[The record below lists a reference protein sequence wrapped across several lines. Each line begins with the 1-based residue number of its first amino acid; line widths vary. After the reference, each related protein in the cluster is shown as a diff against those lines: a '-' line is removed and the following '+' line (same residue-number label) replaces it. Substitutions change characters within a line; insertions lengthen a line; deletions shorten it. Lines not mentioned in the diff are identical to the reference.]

1 MQDLFAGAVKIIE
14 AAASGQSWA
23 LSQAVRDPGLF
34 LLVSIALLPLA
45 FVLMLA
51 FRKLKFVDK
60 YFEPTLLVVIY
71 LVIGGVIFIEVIRR
85 FIFNVQAPWST
96 SLPAY
101 LFLLMTWIGCAY
113 NVKLRTHLS
122 FGEFR
127 AAMPPPARIW
137 LQGLDA
143 VLWYIMAV
151 VVIVAT
157 LRLTVSS
164 AANFQLLLGTNDIMR
179 WWFYIC
185 VPLAWVVL
193 YARVIENLLI
203 DIRKYRS
210 GQEFGL
216 TNELARE

>member
-1 MQDLFAGAVKIIE
+1 MQDLYAGAVRIIE
-14 AAASGQSWA
+14 ALMAGQSWA

-34 LLVSIALLPLA
+34 LLVGVALIPLA
-45 FVLMLA
+45 LILMLA
-51 FRKLKFVDK
+51 FRKLPFVDR
-60 YFEPTLLVVIY
+60 YFEPSLLVVIY
-71 LVIGGVIFIEVIRR
+71 LTIGGVIFVEVIRR
-85 FIFNVQAPWST
+85 FIFNVQAAWST

-127 AAMPPPARIW
+127 AAMRPSIRIW
-137 LQGLDA
+137 LSGLDA
-143 VLWYIMAV
+143 LLWYIMAL

-164 AANFQLLLGTNDIMR
+164 AANFQLLLGTNDVMR

-185 VPLAWVVL
+185 VPLAWLVL
-193 YARVIENLLI
+193 YARVLENLLT

-210 GQEFGL
+210 GQEFGM